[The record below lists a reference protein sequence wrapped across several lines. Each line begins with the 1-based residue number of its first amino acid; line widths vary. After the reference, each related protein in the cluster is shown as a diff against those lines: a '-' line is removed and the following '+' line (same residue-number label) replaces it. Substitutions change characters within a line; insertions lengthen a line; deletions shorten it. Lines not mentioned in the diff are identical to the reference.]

1 MVGFAFDRVMLSEP
15 VRAVNRAEGEVD
27 RATRI
32 ERAGGAE
39 RHVSFPCPYP
49 EIVMSTCKLL
59 GIGTFTVALFA
70 SPVQA
75 QLTGNSLKGI
85 LGNASDAALDKLSQP
100 GAFSADSA
108 IRIALPGQADK
119 LAGLMKLTDKAGLT
133 NDISGSLNR
142 AAEQAA
148 GQAKPIF
155 RSAID
160 KASMQDA
167 VAIARGGDTG
177 ATDYLR
183 KTSGGEIT
191 AKLLPLVKAALA
203 RSGVLKQT
211 SQLSAFGMDEA
222 KVTDYVAKKT
232 SDGIF
237 TYVGRE
243 ETRLRQDPI
252 NSGKELLKGLKF

>member
-1 MVGFAFDRVMLSEP
+1 MS
-15 VRAVNRAEGEVD
+15 NR
-27 RATRI
+27 T
-32 ERAGGAE
+32 
-39 RHVSFPCPYP
+39 
-49 EIVMSTCKLL
+49 LL
-59 GIGTFTVALFA
+59 GIGLFAVALFA
-70 SPVQA
+70 SPVHA
-75 QLTGNSLKGI
+75 QLGGDSLKGM
-85 LGNASDAALDKLSQP
+85 LGNASDAALDKLSKP

-119 LAGLMKLTDKAGLT
+119 LSGLMKLTDKAGIT

-148 GQAKPIF
+148 GEAKPIF

-160 KASMQDA
+160 KASMKDA
-167 VAIARGGDTG
+167 VAVARGGDTG

-183 KTSGGEIT
+183 KTSGADIT

-203 RSGVLKQT
+203 QSGVLKQT

-222 KVTDYVAKKT
+222 KITDYVAKKT

-252 NSGKELLKGLKF
+252 GAGKELMKGLKF